1 MDYYVSLFTAFIVI
15 LTLYIIYSN
24 AKRIQIK
31 FTIHDVVR
39 LDDLTHYKSS
49 NYNSNNNII
58 NNSINNSIGN
68 NTNNN
73 NSSSSLISM
82 SGNSSLLLSNRIRGK
97 PTEYVV

>member
-1 MDYYVSLFTAFIVI
+1 MDFYVSIFTASIVI
-15 LTLYIIYSN
+15 ITLWTIYSN
-24 AKRIQIK
+24 AKRIQLK

-49 NYNSNNNII
+49 SSSSSVSNSNNGTSNGNNI
-58 NNSINNSIGN
+58 NNSNSS
-68 NTNNN
+68 
-73 NSSSSLISM
+73 SSSSLISM